1 MKEPDPSD
9 MTESEAVE
17 LLGNCSEDRL
27 DVPRRVKKIFR
38 KEKSELALDPNV
50 EADSLS
56 DGLALAILCERA
68 VKHREFREDPS
79 IRAELK
85 D

>member
-1 MKEPDPSD
+1 MNEPDPSD

-38 KEKSELALDPNV
+38 KEKSELALDRNV
-50 EADSLS
+50 EADSLN
-56 DGLALAILCERA
+56 DGLALAIICERA
-68 VKHREFREDPS
+68 RKSREFRDDPS
-79 IRAELK
+79 IRAKLT

>member
-1 MKEPDPSD
+1 MDEPDPSD

-17 LLGNCSEDRL
+17 LLGSCSEDRI
-27 DVPRRVKKIFR
+27 DVPQRVKKIFR
-38 KEKSELALDPNV
+38 KEKSELALDSNV

-56 DGLALAILCERA
+56 DGLALAVLVERA
-68 VKHREFREDPS
+68 RKHREFREDPT
-79 IRAELK
+79 IRAELT